1 MTETTKPAAAA
12 TTTKRVEAVI
22 VTGAAPTGFVVPPKP
37 SRGRGSAP
45 RYPFDDLARVGDFF
59 GVKNKERRQLA
70 SPITNANKRFRNE
83 LKNADGSVASTVQER
98 EFYAVD
104 VDAAMAKQ
112 LKGSTYEGSSV
123 LVIRSK

>member
-1 MTETTKPAAAA
+1 MTEKTA
-12 TTTKRVEAVI
+12 TKRVEAVI
-22 VTGAAPTGFVVPPKP
+22 VIGAAPAGFAVPPKP
-37 SRGRGSAP
+37 SRGGTSAAK
-45 RYPFDDLARVGDFF
+45 YPFDDLANVGDFF

-83 LKNADGSVASTVQER
+83 LKNADGTVASTVQER

-104 VDAAMAKQ
+104 VDAAMAKA
-112 LKGSTYEGSSV
+112 LKGTAFEGSSV